1 MYLAHHL
8 VPPQVFVAQTSPD
21 PKHGHYLTVQ
31 EADGNIRVC
40 LQTIGIVREALY
52 IHVETTHTNSSDY
65 PPATGKAL
73 VLVAGNVYVLKRKHV
88 CVVCCVLIYVFP
100 HIS

>member
-8 VPPQVFVAQTSPD
+8 VPPQVHVVQTSPD
-21 PKHGHYLTVQ
+21 PKYGYYLTVQ

-65 PPATGKAL
+65 SPA
-73 VLVAGNVYVLKRKHV
+73 AGNVYVLQRSM
-88 CVVCCVLIYVFP
+88 YVWCLVY
-100 HIS
+100 